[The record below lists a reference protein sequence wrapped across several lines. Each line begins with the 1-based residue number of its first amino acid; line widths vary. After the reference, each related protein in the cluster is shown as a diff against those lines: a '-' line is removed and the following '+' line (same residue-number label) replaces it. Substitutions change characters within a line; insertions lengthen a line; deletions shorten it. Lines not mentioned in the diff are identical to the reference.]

1 MYGKFHL
8 HENHENQSNVSDII
22 RNLSLKN
29 LAQNTINSLK
39 THMILLMEE
48 TITFLGGKLPNITTN
63 CTSFEVGKAC
73 GSRGRRRSNEV
84 CLEDFEDG
92 SFAPYL

>member
-1 MYGKFHL
+1 MYGIFHL

-39 THMILLMEE
+39 KTYDTVDGRNPVQQLIGSLSRYLQCFLHPRGAGFLPSTVLPSHTMIA
-48 TITFLGGKLPNITTN
+48 NN
-63 CTSFEVGKAC
+63 HY
-73 GSRGRRRSNEV
+73 
-84 CLEDFEDG
+84 ED
-92 SFAPYL
+92 PY